1 VLSAD
6 SAWGSDGSPGRC
18 LHGGSVMWSRRVH
31 SAGTEPARDP
41 SPRFCTRRI
50 TGFSR
55 TVNLETSLKRHKFL
69 IAVVALC
76 FLPLASTTAAQ
87 NVPRDPAQRGL
98 TNFQRAEPPKNA
110 APAPRRDGRVLLGT
124 PEGNGGMWTPL
135 FGTTSPILEYE
146 KVPFQPWAKALY
158 VDRQGNEL
166 EPHTRCHPSG
176 VARQF
181 LTPYGVQFVEIPE
194 LQQIYIFDEG
204 GPHTFRTIYMDGRS
218 HPQNLVPTYYGH
230 SIGWW
235 EGDTLVVDSIGYN
248 ERFWL
253 DRRGLPHTE
262 KLHTL
267 ERFTRLD
274 ATGMKYEA
282 TIDDPDAYTQPWTG
296 WFYMRFDAKLDPW
309 EYICQQNDQAPEL
322 MLGNF
327 KTMDRSTAIVP

>member
-1 VLSAD
+1 MRHRIVFTAVATL
-6 SAWGSDGSPGRC
+6 C
-18 LHGGSVMWSRRVH
+18 LAPFATMLL
-31 SAGTEPARDP
+31 AQQQEPA
-41 SPRFCTRRI
+41 
-50 TGFSR
+50 
-55 TVNLETSLKRHKFL
+55 V
-69 IAVVALC
+69 
-76 FLPLASTTAAQ
+76 
-87 NVPRDPAQRGL
+87 RGL
-98 TNFQRAEPPKNA
+98 ANFQRAEPPKNA
-110 APAPRRDGRVLLGT
+110 APAPRGKDGHMLLENATGA
-124 PEGNGGMWTPL
+124 GGMWTPL
-135 FGTTSPILEYE
+135 FGTANPILEYE

-158 VDRQGNEL
+158 IDRQGHEL

-194 LQQIYIFDEG
+194 LQQMYIFDEG
-204 GPHTFRTIYMDGRS
+204 GPHTFRTIYMDGRT
-218 HPQNLVPTYYGH
+218 HPKDLVPSYYGH

-235 EGDTLVVDSIGYN
+235 EGDTLVVDSVGFN

-282 TIDDPDAYTQPWTG
+282 TIDDPDVYTKPWTG
-296 WFYMRFDAKLDPW
+296 YFYMRFNPELDPW
-309 EYICQQNDQAPEL
+309 EYVCQQNDQAPEL

>member
-1 VLSAD
+1 MRHRIVLA
-6 SAWGSDGSPGRC
+6 ALALCVP
-18 LHGGSVMWSRRVH
+18 LTAML
-31 SAGTEPARDP
+31 AAQAAQEPA
-41 SPRFCTRRI
+41 I
-50 TGFSR
+50 
-55 TVNLETSLKRHKFL
+55 
-69 IAVVALC
+69 
-76 FLPLASTTAAQ
+76 
-87 NVPRDPAQRGL
+87 RGL
-98 TNFQRAEPPKNA
+98 ANFQRAEPPKNA
-110 APAPRRDGRVLLGT
+110 GPAPRRADGRVLLGNET
-124 PEGNGGMWTPL
+124 NGGMWTPL
-135 FGTTSPILEYE
+135 FGTANPILEYE

-158 VDRQGNEL
+158 ADRQGHEL

-204 GPHTFRTIYMDGRS
+204 GPHTFRTIYMDGRT
-218 HPQNLVPTYYGH
+218 HPQNLVPSYYGH

-267 ERFTRLD
+267 ERFTRTD

-282 TIDDPDAYTQPWTG
+282 TIDDPDVYTKPWTG
-296 WFYMRFDAKLDPW
+296 WFYMRFDSKLDPW
-309 EYICQQNDQAPEL
+309 EYVCQQNDQAPEL

-327 KTMDRSTAIVP
+327 KTMDRSTTIVP